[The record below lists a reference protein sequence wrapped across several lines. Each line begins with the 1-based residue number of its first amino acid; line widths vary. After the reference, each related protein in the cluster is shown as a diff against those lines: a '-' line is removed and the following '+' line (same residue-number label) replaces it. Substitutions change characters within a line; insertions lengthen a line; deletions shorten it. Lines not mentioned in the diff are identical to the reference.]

1 MPIEGYFQNFDK
13 LTEAQIQAG
22 LSNMGLDQPLPVQLF
37 NFFKNLLRG
46 DLGVS
51 RTYRTNVP
59 VMDIIVEK
67 IPVSVQFGLMS
78 IAFSMLVGFPLG
90 ILMARSKG
98 KFWDK
103 FGTVFIV
110 FIQAVPAAVY
120 YLFIQIYGT
129 ELLDISMLYNANRP
143 ITWVLP
149 VISMSL
155 GNIAYYAMWL
165 RRYMVDESNKDYV
178 RLARAKGLSQ
188 GKIMSKHVFRNA
200 FVPMVQYIPNSILN
214 TVIGSIYVESL
225 YSIPGMGGLLVNVIQ
240 KQDNTMVQ
248 ALVIIFASVGIL
260 GLVLGDL
267 LMCIVDPR
275 ISFTKKGGAR

>member
-51 RTYRTNVP
+51 RTYRTNVS

-200 FVPMVQYIPNSILN
+200 FVPMVQYIPN
-214 TVIGSIYVESL
+214 
-225 YSIPGMGGLLVNVIQ
+225 
-240 KQDNTMVQ
+240 
-248 ALVIIFASVGIL
+248 
-260 GLVLGDL
+260 
-267 LMCIVDPR
+267 
-275 ISFTKKGGAR
+275 

>member
-37 NFFKNLLRG
+37 NFFKNLLHG

-267 LMCIVDPR
+267 LMCIVEPR

>member
-51 RTYRTNVP
+51 RTYRTNVS